1 MSVHFVPVGCDLC
14 LISPPCTAPAARCWA
29 VRAVLTPEAVTGDPL
44 PARGPSPGKS
54 DPYCELTMGSQVQRT
69 PVVEGTLNPRW
80 NHSMQFMVKDVR
92 DDVLCISVFDR
103 DYFSPNG
110 EPQYRYQDR
119 C

>member
-1 MSVHFVPVGCDLC
+1 
-14 LISPPCTAPAARCWA
+14 
-29 VRAVLTPEAVTGDPL
+29 
-44 PARGPSPGKS
+44 
-54 DPYCELTMGSQVQRT
+54 MGSQVQRT

-110 EPQYRYQDR
+110 GCWWWWGGKLRPDFSVS
-119 C
+119 